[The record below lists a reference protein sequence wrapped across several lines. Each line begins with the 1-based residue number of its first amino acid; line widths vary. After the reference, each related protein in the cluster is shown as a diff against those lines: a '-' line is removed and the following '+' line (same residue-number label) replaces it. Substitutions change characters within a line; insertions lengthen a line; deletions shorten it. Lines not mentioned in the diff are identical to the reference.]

1 MESSLEARQKGN
13 KLLQSATPDIGNSLV
28 RSRLQD
34 AAKWYSIALQQSRN
48 ANDSASASKNLGVAH
63 FKITQTYLDEYL
75 VPSIEPLCFH
85 LKEALYN
92 SLIASKSPLS
102 PEWLAELK
110 SSIQERVLKISLQS
124 KVLEFSDRKRFLRQ
138 VCQATNEA
146 LKDAKTRQSTEV
158 GWIYIELGEVIYHHC
173 VKLSEQKATSTMIK
187 PLLEECWEP
196 LNRAIELSTDFK
208 EKVQDLTES
217 ILFLKTSHESV
228 VCRQLGDDLIKK
240 VADDDDINLENF
252 LLGIDMFREAMILAA
267 GKDLENEAIATSRL
281 AWVYSKAMADG
292 KKKAFE
298 LYKHV
303 ITLGQSL
310 QPKDVTKESW
320 YLESALF
327 IESYRLQRDVASGI
341 DAEKAKVKIELELE
355 LKGIK
360 EAADGSQTT
369 FLQYIYEKHPPKG
382 GEKLDHFM
390 AIGKRILAA
399 IKAYHPDKY
408 MVDPLKTQV
417 LMEEITKELGK
428 FYDQTKQPTVSSY
441 EDV

>member
-1 MESSLEARQKGN
+1 
-13 KLLQSATPDIGNSLV
+13 
-28 RSRLQD
+28 
-34 AAKWYSIALQQSRN
+34 
-48 ANDSASASKNLGVAH
+48 
-63 FKITQTYLDEYL
+63 
-75 VPSIEPLCFH
+75 
-85 LKEALYN
+85 
-92 SLIASKSPLS
+92 
-102 PEWLAELK
+102 
-110 SSIQERVLKISLQS
+110 
-124 KVLEFSDRKRFLRQ
+124 
-138 VCQATNEA
+138 
-146 LKDAKTRQSTEV
+146 
-158 GWIYIELGEVIYHHC
+158 
-173 VKLSEQKATSTMIK
+173 
-187 PLLEECWEP
+187 
-196 LNRAIELSTDFK
+196 
-208 EKVQDLTES
+208 
-217 ILFLKTSHESV
+217 
-228 VCRQLGDDLIKK
+228 
-240 VADDDDINLENF
+240 
-252 LLGIDMFREAMILAA
+252 
-267 GKDLENEAIATSRL
+267 
-281 AWVYSKAMADG
+281 MADG